1 MKKLLIAVLLSFPV
15 LGAVAQTQV
24 QSKVWERVEALT
36 KAIFEDK
43 DSVAL
48 MDLVSK
54 NVTYGHSAGA
64 VEDKPTMVHKAVANK
79 TTYKNRIFEKISI
92 DVQDNTAVVRH
103 NFRATQMDE
112 AGKESPL
119 DLGILQVWKK
129 ENGKWR
135 IWARQAVKIA
145 PKS

>member
-1 MKKLLIAVLLSFPV
+1 MKKVLFALLLFVSV
-15 LGAVAQTQV
+15 SGAIAQTQV
-24 QSKVWERVEALT
+24 QSKVWERAEALT

-54 NVTYGHSAGA
+54 NVSYGHSGGN
-64 VEDKPTMVHKAVANK
+64 VEDKPTMVHKAVINK
-79 TTYKNRIFEKISI
+79 TTYKNRLFERISI
-92 DVQDNTAVVRH
+92 DVQDNTAILRH
-103 NFRATQMDE
+103 NFRATQVDE
-112 AGKESPL
+112 AGKESAL
-119 DLGILQVWKK
+119 DLSILQVWKK

-135 IWARQAVKIA
+135 IWARQAVKIP